1 MDTTRESPQVCGAN
15 DHRSNR
21 QAPVLRAELIIL
33 FLIFAAVLACVVAL
47 LVAGV
52 SLNHAVQ
59 IAFGWTKEKRGAFI
73 WRLRRS
79 REHTDKL
86 PVGRPGAV
94 EKEVEARIRQEKPH
108 PFFFTAI

>member
-1 MDTTRESPQVCGAN
+1 MRHWTPRGKVLKLVVLTTIALIAMRLFYVQ
-15 DHRSNR
+15 
-21 QAPVLRAELIIL
+21 ELIIL

-52 SLNHAVQ
+52 LLNHAVQ
-59 IAFGWTKEKRGAFI
+59 IAFGWTKEQRSAFI

-79 REHTDKL
+79 REDTDKL

-94 EKEVEARIRQEKPH
+94 
-108 PFFFTAI
+108 